1 MAWRVV
7 TPPAES
13 PVSLS
18 EAKAHLRLE
27 ESVDDAY
34 ITTLIDSARVYVE
47 KACDRGLVLQTVEL
61 LGPPLCGD
69 EELSLP
75 GGALADTPQLQVQ
88 YLDANSVLQTLDA
101 AKYYTVSGGDSRPAD
116 LHLIYPNL
124 WPQMAPRFDAVK
136 VQYRVGWAN
145 AAAVPAPLR
154 HAVLLLLSELY
165 EYRTPEVT
173 GTIVTKL
180 GFSLDALMAP
190 FRFRS
195 L

>member
-1 MAWRVV
+1 MPVRVV
-7 TPPAES
+7 TPPNES

-34 ITTLIDSARVYVE
+34 VTALIDGARVYVE
-47 KACDRGLVLQTVEL
+47 KTCERGLVLQTVEL
-61 LGPPLCGD
+61 IAPPLCG
-69 EELSLP
+69 EASLSLP

-88 YLDANSVLQTLDA
+88 YLDTNSVLQTLDA
-101 AKYYTVSGGDSRPAD
+101 AKYYTVSGGDAKPAD
-116 LHLIYPNL
+116 LHLIYPNI
-124 WPQMAPRFDAVK
+124 WPDMALRLDAVR